1 MVVKIPCI
9 AVAAAVISSYA
20 PSGALAA
27 AGCNS
32 EVITYQ
38 ATGRFGPN
46 VVEGPDKFKLADM
59 PFSITI
65 SVCASKTPTDTGLDY
80 AAYSPLVLTGS
91 VTSGLTGQP
100 TAIKSQDTSLTLV
113 QSATG
118 VDTIRLSGI
127 VPLEGAGISIHGI
140 LGLPNGTLT
149 STSIA
154 SFPATSTVSGQSDFT
169 YVVTHPAWQTA
180 KLYQL
185 GNEILDPSGNIQ
197 EVTTAGISG
206 AISPEWNET
215 VGGTTA
221 DNTVVWT
228 NEGPLLPS
236 TLTVFGTAS
245 ATIDTR
251 D

>member
-65 SVCASKTPTDTGLDY
+65 SVCGSKTPTDTGLDY

-100 TAIKSQDTSLTLV
+100 TAISQPLVLT
-113 QSATG
+113 
-118 VDTIRLSGI
+118 RSGYP
-127 VPLEGAGISIHGI
+127 VSCHWKE
-140 LGLPNGTLT
+140 LGL
-149 STSIA
+149 A
-154 SFPATSTVSGQSDFT
+154 STVFWD
-169 YVVTHPAWQTA
+169 YR
-180 KLYQL
+180 
-185 GNEILDPSGNIQ
+185 
-197 EVTTAGISG
+197 
-206 AISPEWNET
+206 T
-215 VGGTTA
+215 V
-221 DNTVVWT
+221 
-228 NEGPLLPS
+228 P
-236 TLTVFGTAS
+236 
-245 ATIDTR
+245 
-251 D
+251 